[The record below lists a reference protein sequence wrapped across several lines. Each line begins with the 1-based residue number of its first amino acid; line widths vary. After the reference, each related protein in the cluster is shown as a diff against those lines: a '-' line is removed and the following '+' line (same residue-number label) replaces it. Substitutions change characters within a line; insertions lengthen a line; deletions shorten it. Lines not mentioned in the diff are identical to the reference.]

1 MATTLINSDD
11 SRYCVG
17 SELLA
22 DGGVTQ
28 LLTDDPLW
36 YKDAIIYELHVRTF
50 YDSDGDGVGD
60 FFGLTQRLD
69 YLQDLGVTALWLL
82 PFCPSPLKDDG
93 YDYTAPPTSTHGF
106 CGPVRPSPGITGAR
120 STCVV

>member
-1 MATTLINSDD
+1 MARIP
-11 SRYCVG
+11 
-17 SELLA
+17 A
-22 DGGVTQ
+22 DVFG
-28 LLTDDPLW
+28 LTDDPLW

-60 FFGLTQRLD
+60 FRGLTQRLD

-93 YDYTAPPTSTHGF
+93 YDTSDYTWIHATYVNKRYFKGLL
-106 CGPVRPSPGITGAR
+106 RE
-120 STCVV
+120 